1 MWDCIITILDSV
13 ADACF
18 GEAHWLLAMFY
29 LKLAKNMPRLLA
41 NEFDKLKS
49 YKVLLWIGVILNA
62 LFPAL

>member
-1 MWDCIITILDSV
+1 MWDCIIAILDSV
-13 ADACF
+13 ADAGF